1 MTEPAFIK
9 PTLQEVENF
18 MKEFIEQ
25 NKDKYSHLDYF
36 EKIDPVLVAGDF
48 YYYEESCSWRNPVC
62 KPLSAWQP
70 AAKHFLLHTLAYGN
84 DYQNIAIEEAEEWKE
99 YEKTSGDTFL
109 DLFYEEE
116 AIETA
121 RLKKKAD
128 QILKIFNYELTPTD
142 KIFLIKL
149 ILENERV
156 KIIRD
161 YVKKEVEKAV
171 KQKEF
176 TVIIKE
182 KEQ

>member
-99 YEKTSGDTFL
+99 YEKRQVT
-109 DLFYEEE
+109 LF
-116 AIETA
+116 
-121 RLKKKAD
+121 
-128 QILKIFNYELTPTD
+128 
-142 KIFLIKL
+142 
-149 ILENERV
+149 
-156 KIIRD
+156 
-161 YVKKEVEKAV
+161 
-171 KQKEF
+171 
-176 TVIIKE
+176 
-182 KEQ
+182 

>member
-1 MTEPAFIK
+1 MERI
-9 PTLQEVENF
+9 
-18 MKEFIEQ
+18 
-25 NKDKYSHLDYF
+25 
-36 EKIDPVLVAGDF
+36 
-48 YYYEESCSWRNPVC
+48 R
-62 KPLSAWQP
+62 
-70 AAKHFLLHTLAYGN
+70 
-84 DYQNIAIEEAEEWKE
+84 
-99 YEKTSGDTFL
+99 KTSGDTFL